1 MSLAAIHML
10 KRRWGLPDAAA
21 PVLERFFTSW
31 AAGHT
36 SLELTDEEAGLLAQS
51 AAVSIIRDGSDGSS
65 PAPLVLRG
73 TRLQSWRLDQAET
86 RVAARLRELANE
98 NAEGPVGDT
107 SDAPPGEGDDL
118 AQLFPDPHSAQRRAA
133 ELGLRRALAL
143 VTGGP
148 GTGKTTTA
156 AKLLALLAS
165 REPGIRV
172 ALAAPTGKAAA
183 RLGEAIA

>member
-36 SLELTDEEAGLLAQS
+36 SLELTDEEADLLAGS
-51 AAVSIIRDGSDGSS
+51 AAVTDGSDGSS

-86 RVAARLRELANE
+86 RVAVRLRELASE
-98 NAEGPVGDT
+98 NVQVPAADTPAGPADPDDGTKTAD
-107 SDAPPGEGDDL
+107 PDDL
-118 AQLFPDPHSAQRRAA
+118 AQLFPDPQSAQRRAA
-133 ELGLRRALAL
+133 ARSCSRSATCNTRR
-143 VTGGP
+143 
-148 GTGKTTTA
+148 
-156 AKLLALLAS
+156 
-165 REPGIRV
+165 
-172 ALAAPTGKAAA
+172 
-183 RLGEAIA
+183 

>member
-1 MSLAAIHML
+1 ML

-36 SLELTDEEAGLLAQS
+36 SLELTHEEAGLLAGS
-51 AAVSIIRDGSDGSS
+51 AAVTTGSDGRS

-86 RVAARLRELANE
+86 RVAARLRELASEHVQVPAGYTPNGAASPE
-98 NAEGPVGDT
+98 EGSNTPGPGD
-107 SDAPPGEGDDL
+107 ADDL
-118 AQLFPDPHSAQRRAA
+118 AQLFPDSQSAQRRAA

-143 VTGGP
+143 VDRRSRNRQDHHSRAPARPARQPRTRHPRRTGRTHRQGCGP
-148 GTGKTTTA
+148 P
-156 AKLLALLAS
+156 
-165 REPGIRV
+165 R
-172 ALAAPTGKAAA
+172 
-183 RLGEAIA
+183 